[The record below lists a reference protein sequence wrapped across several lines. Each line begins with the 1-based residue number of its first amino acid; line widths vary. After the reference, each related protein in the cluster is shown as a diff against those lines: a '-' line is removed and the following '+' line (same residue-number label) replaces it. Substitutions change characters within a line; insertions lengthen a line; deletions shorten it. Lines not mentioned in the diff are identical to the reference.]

1 MLETADNMLLGP
13 GAAPAVQTVA
23 LGLVIIGPKGMRA
36 LPLAPGR
43 QLVVGRDPSCHISL
57 PEPALSRFHARFV
70 GNATSVEVTDLGS
83 RHGVW
88 LDGKRVETAVLG
100 VGASVR
106 LADVVVTVSFEP
118 HVQESSTPSG
128 AEEPSESSAAR
139 HPTSETLRSRMAML
153 ERDEAQR
160 ALAQTGGNQR
170 LAAELLGM
178 PLRTFERRLRTWR
191 GQSAGAQSG
200 APAPDSDEPRLG

>member
-13 GAAPAVQTVA
+13 SAAPAAQEGA
-23 LGLVIIGPKGMRA
+23 LGLVVIGLYGMRA
-36 LPLAPGR
+36 LPLRAGCE
-43 QLVVGRDPSCHISL
+43 LVIGRDPSCDISL

-70 GNATSVEVTDLGS
+70 GHATHVEVIDLGS

-88 LDGKRVETAVLG
+88 VDGKRIESAQLV

-118 HVQESSTPSG
+118 QAQEHAWLKGNGSG
-128 AEEPSESSAAR
+128 APHVSK
-139 HPTSETLRSRMAML
+139 HPTSETLRSRMATL

-160 ALAQTGGNQR
+160 ALAQTKGNQR

-178 PLRTFERRLRTWR
+178 PLRTFERRLRAWR
-191 GQSAGAQSG
+191 AQGAETLPGGS
-200 APAPDSDEPRLG
+200 APASDEPQLG